1 MEDQNMSFETI
12 YIHRHYPI
20 KNGYVQVPPVL
31 ETGKTTM
38 TEAEGLSTY
47 VGSEVNSLT
56 LGSGKP
62 TGSKFGAQRFL
73 TLAPVLANDA

>member
-1 MEDQNMSFETI
+1 MEDSNMSFDTI

-31 ETGKTTM
+31 ETGKTSV

-47 VGSEVNSLT
+47 TGSVVNNLT

-73 TLAPVLANDA
+73 TLAPVLANNS

>member
-1 MEDQNMSFETI
+1 MSFDTI

-20 KNGYVQVPPVL
+20 KNGYVQVPFNL
-31 ETGKTTM
+31 EKDRTQVSED
-38 TEAEGLSTY
+38 EALSQY
-47 VGSEVNSLT
+47 AGSSVSTLT